1 MHGAEGRCIDLGQ
14 SRNRIA
20 PGFGMAEDAFAPS
33 TSRAMPMNS
42 ASILPHLN
50 AIFNGISIILLVVA
64 RVMVAHGRIEAHRV
78 AMLSALGVS
87 ALFLISYIAYHL
99 TSPIFVFR
107 GHGVVRPIY
116 YALLISHV
124 VLAAAALPLILVTAR
139 LGLKRIVP
147 RHTRW
152 ARWVWPLWMYVSLS
166 GLTVYLML
174 YRIEN

>member
-1 MHGAEGRCIDLGQ
+1 M
-14 SRNRIA
+14 
-20 PGFGMAEDAFAPS
+20 PEDAFALS

-50 AIFNGISIILLVVA
+50 AILNGISIILLVVA
-64 RVMVAHGRIEAHRV
+64 RVMVARGHIEAHRV

-87 ALFLISYIAYHL
+87 ALFLISYIAYHVS
-99 TSPIFVFR
+99 SPIFVFR

-116 YALLISHV
+116 YSLLISHV
-124 VLAAAALPLILVTAR
+124 VLAATSLPLILMTAR
-139 LGLKRIVP
+139 LGLKRNVP

-152 ARWVWPLWMYVSLS
+152 ARWTWPIWMYVSFS
-166 GLTVYLML
+166 GLAVYLML